1 MTFVRKIN
9 LQYWIVAVVV
19 ASCLGCAGEKPA
31 DPTSAIAI
39 GSATIDGNPITGG
52 MITIL
57 SADNRS
63 RRASGVLRPD
73 GTFRLAGSPI
83 GACRVVI
90 DTTSIR
96 VGDPSSYMP
105 VPVKYHA
112 PATTDL
118 AVDLQPGENEGIELR
133 LKSK

>member
-1 MTFVRKIN
+1 MIYMRRIN
-9 LQYWIVAVVV
+9 LQCWIAAAVI
-19 ASCLGCAGEKPA
+19 SGCLGCAGEKPA

-39 GSATIDGNPITGG
+39 GTATIDGKPITGG

-96 VGDPSSYMP
+96 IGDPSSYMP
-105 VPVKYHA
+105 VPVKYHD

-118 AVDLQPGENEGIELR
+118 SVDLQPGENEGIDLLLE
-133 LKSK
+133 SK